1 LLSLSAEP
9 SCNPYAGITGGDYEG
24 LRLYARSLCAAYAGT
39 CLVPGSYSLNCSS
52 FASQPVTEKLKVVA
66 VHANTQHLLQRVR
79 PSGFT
84 VGAVFVA
91 GGNESVLFSP
101 TQSLHWRKEY
111 AGGIVDGEVASITS
125 AGLTLVIGTNNSFS
139 FSSDDGTF
147 HRVGACVSPAI
158 ITPTFIY
165 FPAGTKASA

>member
-39 CLVPGSYSLNCSS
+39 CLVPGSYTLNCSS
-52 FASQPVTEKLKVVA
+52 FASQPVTEKLNVVA
-66 VHANTQHLLQRVR
+66 VHANTQHLHRRVR
-79 PSGFT
+79 PIGFT

-101 TQSLHWRKEY
+101 AQSLHWRKEY
-111 AGGIVDGEVASITS
+111 AGGIVDGAVASITS
-125 AGLTLVIGTNNSFS
+125 SGPTLLIGTNNSFS

-147 HRVGACVSPAI
+147 HRVGACVSPA
-158 ITPTFIY
+158 TVAPSFIY
-165 FPAGTKASA
+165 VSAGTRASA